1 MKKTPSVLSEGE
13 RCDSKWCEIRPS
25 GIHGRGLF
33 AKRRIPQGTPV
44 IEYVGEKID
53 KEESDRRGWA
63 RIAYAKKT
71 GDAAVYIFTL
81 NDDFDID
88 GNVPWNAARL
98 INHSCE
104 PNCEL
109 FYWVDEESDAPI
121 EDRLWLQT
129 IRKIAAGEEM
139 TIDYCW
145 PADAAIRCR
154 CGSAS
159 CRGWIVDPDE
169 FDQLPTSQPKAWKAY
184 VAETKGDAPKASR
197 KRASSKTR
205 K

>member
-1 MKKTPSVLSEGE
+1 MKKDNTVPSESEP
-13 RCDSKWCEIRPS
+13 CDSKWCEIRQS

-53 KEESDRRGWA
+53 KGESDRRGWA

-81 NDDFDID
+81 NDRFDID

-104 PNCEL
+104 PNCEAYIDEDAIWIGSLRDIEKGEEL
-109 FYWVDEESDAPI
+109 FYNYGFDLESW
-121 EDRLWLQT
+121 EDH
-129 IRKIAAGEEM
+129 
-139 TIDYCW
+139 
-145 PADAAIRCR
+145 PCR
-154 CGSAS
+154 CGAKRCIGYIAGKEYWTELKRRLVRRNS
-159 CRGWIVDPDE
+159 R
-169 FDQLPTSQPKAWKAY
+169 K
-184 VAETKGDAPKASR
+184 ETKANGMPRR
-197 KRASSKTR
+197 KKGVKEA
-205 K
+205 

>member
-1 MKKTPSVLSEGE
+1 MKKDNTVPSESEP
-13 RCDSKWCEIRPS
+13 CDSKWCEIRQS

-81 NDDFDID
+81 NDRFDID

-104 PNCEL
+104 PNCEAYIDEDAIWIGSLRDIEKGEEL
-109 FYWVDEESDAPI
+109 FYNYGFDLESW
-121 EDRLWLQT
+121 EDH
-129 IRKIAAGEEM
+129 
-139 TIDYCW
+139 
-145 PADAAIRCR
+145 PCR
-154 CGSAS
+154 CGAKRCIGYIAGKEYWTELKRRLVRRNS
-159 CRGWIVDPDE
+159 R
-169 FDQLPTSQPKAWKAY
+169 K
-184 VAETKGDAPKASR
+184 ETKANGMPRR
-197 KRASSKTR
+197 KKGVKEA
-205 K
+205 